1 MIRKRISRISPVTHA
16 REGGDPAGLDLALAV
31 ARELHL
37 PVPRA
42 AEATLPQAAVP
53 QLMGLRTPATRPHRR
68 KVPLS
73 RLSALPG

>member
-1 MIRKRISRISPVTHA
+1 MIWKRISRISPVTHS

-42 AEATLPQAAVP
+42 PEVALPAAVP
-53 QLMGLRTPATRPHRR
+53 QLMGLRTPATRSHRR

-73 RLSALPG
+73 RLSTLAG

>member
-1 MIRKRISRISPVTHA
+1 MIWKRISRISPVTHT

-42 AEATLPQAAVP
+42 PEVALPAAVP

-73 RLSALPG
+73 RLSTLTG

>member
-1 MIRKRISRISPVTHA
+1 MIRKRISRISPVTHS

-42 AEATLPQAAVP
+42 PEVALPAAVP

-68 KVPLS
+68 KVPLN
-73 RLSALPG
+73 RLTALSG

>member
-1 MIRKRISRISPVTHA
+1 MIWKRISRISPVTHS

-42 AEATLPQAAVP
+42 PEVALPAAVP

-73 RLSALPG
+73 RLSTLAG